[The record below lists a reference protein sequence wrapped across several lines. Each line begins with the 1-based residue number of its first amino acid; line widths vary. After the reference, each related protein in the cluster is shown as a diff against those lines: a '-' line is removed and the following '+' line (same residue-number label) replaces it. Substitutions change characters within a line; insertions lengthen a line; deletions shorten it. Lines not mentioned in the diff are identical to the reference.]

1 MFRRRSRKL
10 GEILL
15 SQGLVAEDQLQ
26 EAMVAQKSTG
36 KTLATTLV
44 ELGAIS
50 KEDMSSILGEQIM
63 LTSNKRLGE
72 VLVDQGLIVEEQLI
86 KGLEHQKVKNMKI
99 GESLVDLGYMS
110 EEKLIDVLSAQLD
123 VQHVI
128 VENIKV
134 EPELRNLFA
143 VDLCRQYKI
152 LPVYESNGVITIA
165 MTDPS
170 DLRVRDHIKFMT
182 GKDIDAVIASE
193 KKILEAIEKV
203 YKGGGPSMADLI
215 GNASEDQMS
224 LETVADVEEDEELTD
239 DEGQQVVKIVN
250 FILHDAVGKG
260 VSDIHFEPTDNG
272 YEIKYRTDGDLK
284 TQQEL
289 PLHMRPQVISRV
301 KIQSGMD
308 IAEKRKPQ
316 DGRMKIRHENRSV
329 DFRVSS
335 FPAMTRQAMSEKIVL
350 RIIDSDGNAF
360 TLPQLGLSKE
370 TLQTFGELIKL
381 PDGVILV
388 TGPTGSG
395 KSSTLYAALKFVNEY
410 HGGTECIITMEDPVE
425 SSVPGIT
432 QGQINPKAGFTFA
445 AGMRSILRQ
454 DPDIIMIGEMRDLE
468 TSEMAIQAALT
479 GHLVFSTLHTNDSPS
494 AYTRLFDMG
503 VAPYLVATA
512 VRGIMAQRL
521 IRGLCQNCKEEYEP
535 EPEVLQRVGLRQG
548 IKLWR
553 GKGCPKCDGTGYKGR
568 LGLYELLIPDR
579 NVQKLVIKKG
589 ESDEIKDYLMKRGD
603 FIDLRRDGLIKAIK
617 GLTTV
622 EQVMAATQEGH

>member
-1 MFRRRSRKL
+1 MFRRRGRKL

-15 SQGLVAEDQLQ
+15 SQGLVREDLLQ
-26 EAMVAQKSTG
+26 EAMVAQNSSG
-36 KTLATTLV
+36 KTLASTLV
-44 ELGAIS
+44 EMGAIS
-50 KEDMSSILGEQIM
+50 KDDMGSILGEQIM

-72 VLVDQGLIVEEQLI
+72 VLVDQGLITEEKLI
-86 KGLEHQKVKNMKI
+86 KGLEHQKQKHLKI
-99 GESLVDLGYMS
+99 GESLVDLGYIS

-134 EPELRNLFA
+134 DPKLRALFA

-193 KKILEAIEKV
+193 KKILAAIEIV
-203 YKGGGPSMADLI
+203 YKGGGPSMDDLL
-215 GNASEDQMS
+215 NDASDDQTNVELVNDIED
-224 LETVADVEEDEELTD
+224 DEELTEE
-239 DEGQQVVKIVN
+239 EGQQVVKIVN
-250 FILHDAVGKG
+250 FILHDAIAKG
-260 VSDIHFEPTDNG
+260 ASDIHFEPSDNG
-272 YEIKYRTDGDLK
+272 YEVKYRTDGDLK
-284 TQQEL
+284 VLQEL

-335 FPAMTRQAMSEKIVL
+335 FPAMTRKEMSEKIVL
-350 RIIDSDGNAF
+350 RIIDSEGNAF

-370 TLQTFGELIKL
+370 TLETFGELIKL

-395 KSSTLYAALKFVNEY
+395 KSSTLYAALKYVNDY
-410 HGGTECIITMEDPVE
+410 HEGKECIITMEDPVE
-425 SSVPGIT
+425 SSVHGIT

-445 AGMRSILRQ
+445 AGMRAILRQ

-468 TSEMAIQAALT
+468 TCEMAVQAALT

-503 VAPYLVATA
+503 LAPYLVSSA

-521 IRGLCQNCKEEYEP
+521 IRGLCKNCKEEYEP
-535 EPEVLQRVGLRQG
+535 DPEVLSRVGLRQG

-553 GKGCPKCDGTGYKGR
+553 GKGCPKCDGTGFKGR

-579 NVQKLVIKKG
+579 NVEKLVIRKA
-589 ESDEIKDYLMKRGD
+589 EASEIKEYLVKRGD

-622 EQVMAATQEGH
+622 DQVMAATQEGH

>member
-1 MFRRRSRKL
+1 MLRRRSRKL

-15 SQGLVAEDQLQ
+15 SQGLVTEEQLQ
-26 EAMVAQKSTG
+26 ESMMEQKKTG
-36 KTLATTLV
+36 KTLGAVLV
-44 ELGAIS
+44 DRGYIS
-50 KEDMSSILGEQIM
+50 ADDMSSLLGEQIM
-63 LTSNKRLGE
+63 LTKNKRLGE
-72 VLVDQGLIVEEQLI
+72 VLVEQGLITEEELM
-86 KGLEHQKVKNMKI
+86 KGLEHQKKGNMKI

-110 EEKLIDVLSAQLD
+110 EDKLIDVLSAQLD

-128 VENIKV
+128 VGNIKV
-134 EPELRNLFA
+134 KPELRNLFA
-143 VDLCRQYKI
+143 MELCKQYRI

-193 KKILEAIEKV
+193 KEIRSAIERI
-203 YKGGGPSMADLI
+203 YKGGGPSMEDLLGDAD
-215 GNASEDQMS
+215 SESTS
-224 LETVADVEEDEELTD
+224 LEVQADVEEDEELTD
-239 DEGQQVVKIVN
+239 EEGQQVVKIVN
-250 FILHDAVGKG
+250 FILHDGVEKG
-260 VSDIHFEPTDNG
+260 VSDIHFEPSDTG
-272 YEIKYRTDGDLK
+272 YLVKYRGDGDLK
-284 TQQEL
+284 AQQEL
-289 PLHMRPQVISRV
+289 PLHMRPQVISRI
-301 KIQSGMD
+301 KIQANMD

-316 DGRMKIRHENRSV
+316 DGRMKIKHQGRSV

-335 FPAMTRQAMSEKIVL
+335 FPAMTRHTASEKIVL
-350 RIIDSDGNAF
+350 RIIDSDGNNF

-370 TLQTFGELIKL
+370 TLDAFGELIKL

-395 KSSTLYAALKFVNEY
+395 KSSTLYAALRFVNDY
-410 HGGTECIITMEDPVE
+410 HDGKECIITMEDPVE
-425 SSVPGIT
+425 SSVEGIT

-521 IRGLCQNCKEEYEP
+521 VRGLCPKCKEQYDP
-535 EPEVLQRVGLRQG
+535 DPEVLKKIGLRQG

-553 GKGCPKCDGTGYKGR
+553 GVGCNHCDKTGFKGR

-589 ESDEIKDYLMKRGD
+589 ESDEIKDYLVGTGK
-603 FIDLRRDGLIKAIK
+603 FTTLRKDGLIKAVQ

-622 EQVMAATQEGH
+622 DQVMASTQEGH